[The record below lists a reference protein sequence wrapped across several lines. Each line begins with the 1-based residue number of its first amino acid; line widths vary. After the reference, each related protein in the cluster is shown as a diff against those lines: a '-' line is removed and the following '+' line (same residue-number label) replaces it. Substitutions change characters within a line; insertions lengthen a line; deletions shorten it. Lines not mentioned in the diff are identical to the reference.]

1 MFTRSCSMSSAV
13 VMTREFAWKPR
24 SAVIMLV
31 NVWARSTLDIS
42 TAPGLRVPAPPTP
55 GMLSVLVPELA
66 EGVHML
72 SPARSRPDA
81 LENVASTIRYGV
93 VRVLVAG
100 STYDTPPDWSMAT
113 PVAPAGVWVGTWGV
127 PPGVPLVKPHT

>member
-1 MFTRSCSMSSAV
+1 MFTRSWSMSSAV

-55 GMLSVLVPELA
+55 GTLVVAGPEFA
-66 EGVHML
+66 DGVHML
-72 SPARSRPDA
+72 SPARSRPEA
-81 LENVASTIRYGV
+81 FGNVARAILYGV
-93 VRVLVAG
+93 TRELVAG
-100 STYDTPPDWSMAT
+100 ST
-113 PVAPAGVWVGTWGV
+113 
-127 PPGVPLVKPHT
+127 